1 MFWKPSSPRP
11 SASGAHQP
19 RRPRLPGFHAGQD
32 TLPAWAPGRSQPAT
46 PKGSPENSPPRHPSR
61 IPARMSRPE
70 HPLHPAG
77 VLSGPPGSARSRGS
91 RANPNCG
98 GQRLG
103 SLGLA
108 GAPHQPLSSGLQTA
122 GLSLHARSYS
132 GARFLPA
139 AGGALRRCGTL
150 SVCARRGLYLHPKQN
165 NYTFVGGRKPVIRR
179 RLFAAK
185 QFLSGTPV

>member
-1 MFWKPSSPRP
+1 MGHTSHDVPAFQGSTQAGTLSLPGLRVVLSRP
-11 SASGAHQP
+11 S
-19 RRPRLPGFHAGQD
+19 
-32 TLPAWAPGRSQPAT
+32 
-46 PKGSPENSPPRHPSR
+46 PKGSPENSPLAPHPPPSHPRHPSL

-70 HPLHPAG
+70 HPLRPAG
-77 VLSGPPGSARSRGS
+77 VLSGPPGSARSRS
-91 RANPNCG
+91 PRANPNCG

-103 SLGLA
+103 SLVLA
-108 GAPHQPLSSGLQTA
+108 RAPHQPLSSRLQAA
-122 GLSLHARSYS
+122 GPSLHARSYS

-150 SVCARRGLYLHPKQN
+150 SVYARRGLYLHPKQN